1 MDSVGIDIFSFL
13 ARHLLL
19 VEVLM
24 GMVTLKNMNQ
34 TT

>member
-1 MDSVGIDIFSFL
+1 MDSVGIDIFSCL
-13 ARHLLL
+13 AKRLLL